1 MARAGGGGR
10 LCLLWIAATSLI
22 RKLHGRAFL
31 LLSERGIGSDTY
43 GEAQSEA
50 SVASAPR
57 TALATVQNRCVP
69 RHRIRPHSRAI
80 VDLSVVEIK
89 FKKLGGLTMARIVR
103 NNGDFSVRAHVGDC
117 KTLLAW
123 NLPEGR
129 AKSLAGFTIQYTFA
143 GGQSFYIPN
152 EWAFEHPEQHA
163 QDSKCPTTSSIN
175 SPLHRFRW
183 LHIPGSMNQGTS
195 PYYGTYVYTVTPR
208 YFDDNH
214 HLKAIDLSLGASVQV
229 DVGPFK
235 SGEIELGFTR
245 GFVQSQAFQIHFGDT
260 ALLRP
265 TDAPLIFDTS
275 KTAGTNHNGQKYT
288 FADEFQWSGFTAR
301 QKIFAWL
308 DAIVADKTLSLDMFA
323 YDLSEPDV
331 ITRLLQLAKEGRIR
345 LILDDASLHHQSTTK
360 KKAKPTK
367 GKRNKKPKGP
377 LAEDQFEKRFVK
389 AAKSGAEIRRGK
401 FGRYAHNKVFVVSK
415 RASDGSQAY
424 IKVLT
429 GSTNFSITGMYVNS
443 NHVIIFNDAGVA
455 ATYGK
460 VFEEAWSDKVALVP
474 FRKCAEA
481 NKEYSFNSPNLP
493 QTEITFSPHTEA
505 EAETR
510 LDEITARVEEE
521 AKRAGGSVLFA
532 VMGLTK
538 ATGPVLPAL
547 QAIHKDETIFSY
559 GISDTPGG
567 IYLYSPRKTTGIL
580 VSGKPGS
587 TILPPPFNQ
596 VPQIGIGHQ
605 VHHKFIVCG
614 FNGKDPV
621 VYCGSSN
628 LALGGETNNGDNLIA
643 IHDGAVATAF
653 AIEALSLVDHFAFLD
668 QHASK
673 VKKKASKVKPAA
685 SKQKQAAL
693 ARWYEST
700 DDKWVQPY
708 FDSDDLRYM
717 DRELFS

>member
-1 MARAGGGGR
+1 MAS
-10 LCLLWIAATSLI
+10 I
-22 RKLHGRAFL
+22 
-31 LLSERGIGSDTY
+31 
-43 GEAQSEA
+43 
-50 SVASAPR
+50 
-57 TALATVQNRCVP
+57 
-69 RHRIRPHSRAI
+69 
-80 VDLSVVEIK
+80 IK
-89 FKKLGGLTMARIVR
+89 K
-103 NNGDFSVRAHVGDC
+103 NGNFSVRAYVGDC

-123 NLPEGR
+123 NLPKDQ
-129 AKSLAGFTIQYTFA
+129 AKNLAGFTIQFAFA
-143 GGQSFYIPN
+143 GGQSFYIAN

-163 QDSKCPTTSSIN
+163 QDAKFPATSSIN
-175 SPLHRFRW
+175 SPLHKFRW
-183 LHIPGSMNQGTS
+183 LHIPGSMNQGTN
-195 PYYGTYVYTVTPR
+195 PYYGAYIYTVTPR
-208 YFDDNH
+208 YFDDGR
-214 HLKAIDLSLGASVQV
+214 HLKAIDLNLGASVQV
-229 DVGPFK
+229 EVGPFA

-265 TDAPLIFDTS
+265 KDAPLIFDTS
-275 KTAGTNHNGQKYT
+275 KTAGSNHNGQKYT

-308 DAIVADKTLSLDMFA
+308 DAVVADKTLRLDMFA

-331 ITRLLQLAKEGRIR
+331 LTRLLQLAKEGRIR
-345 LILDDASLHHQSTTK
+345 LILDNASLHHQSATK
-360 KKAKPTK
+360 KKTK
-367 GKRNKKPKGP
+367 TTTGKKNKKAKSPP
-377 LAEDQFEKRFVK
+377 AEDQFEKLFLK
-389 AAKSGAEIRRGK
+389 AAKKGAAIKRGK
-401 FGRYAHNKVFVVSK
+401 FGRYAHDKVFVVSK
-415 RASDGSQAY
+415 QTSDGSQAF

-443 NHVIIFNDAGVA
+443 NHIVIFNDAGVA

-460 VFEEAWSDKVALVP
+460 VFEDAWSDEVALNP
-474 FRKCAEA
+474 FRNCAEA
-481 NKEYSFNSPNLP
+481 NKEFSFRSPNLP
-493 QTEITFSPHTEA
+493 QTEITFSPHTQPEA
-505 EAETR
+505 EKR
-510 LDEITARVEEE
+510 LDEITERVKKE
-521 AKRAGGSVLFA
+521 AKQAGGSVLFA

-567 IYLYSPRKTTGIL
+567 IFLYSARKKTGVL

-587 TILPPPFNQ
+587 TMLPPPFNQ

-628 LALGGETNNGDNLIA
+628 LALGGEANNGDNLIA

-653 AIEALSLVDHFAFLD
+653 AIEALSLVDHFDFLD
-668 QHASK
+668 RHASK

-693 ARWYEST
+693 AQWYEST
-700 DDKWVQPY
+700 DAKWAQPY
-708 FDSDDLRYM
+708 FDSGDLRFM